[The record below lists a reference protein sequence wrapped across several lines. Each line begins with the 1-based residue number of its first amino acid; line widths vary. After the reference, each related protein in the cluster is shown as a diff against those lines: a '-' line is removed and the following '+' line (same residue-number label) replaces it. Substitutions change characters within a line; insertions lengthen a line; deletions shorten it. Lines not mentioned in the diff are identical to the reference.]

1 MKSKS
6 KIAAEFLNELS
17 ADSKLGWSKI
27 TNTPTTL
34 LDYGITDTNIYSA
47 TKLQT
52 ARTINGVSFD
62 GTQNI
67 TITDSTKAP
76 LASPV
81 LIGTPTA
88 PTAADG
94 NNTLQIANTTFVN
107 NTVKTATLV
116 YYASGVGTAGIAA
129 STNYA
134 LFPAASDTITLS
146 IGTYKIRIQAL
157 VTVAT
162 STVSATLLLNPKGA
176 GTAVGTVFGES
187 FGSITNGGVSNLT
200 AIGSTAL
207 GTAFTVTAASA
218 VAGRAYNAVF
228 EGILNVSTAGTLI
241 PSYMFSAALTS
252 GVTTLNAANYI
263 IIEKISDTV
272 ITKNGGWN

>member
-17 ADSKLGWSKI
+17 ADAKLDWSKI
-27 TNTPTTL
+27 TNVPTE
-34 LDYGITDTNIYSA
+34 S
-47 TKLQT
+47 
-52 ARTINGVSFD
+52 
-62 GTQNI
+62 
-67 TITDSTKAP
+67 
-76 LASPV
+76 
-81 LIGTPTA
+81 
-88 PTAADG
+88 
-94 NNTLQIANTTFVN
+94 
-107 NTVKTATLV
+107 V
-116 YYASGVGTAGIAA
+116 YYSSGVGTAGIAA

-134 LFPAASDTITLS
+134 LFPAASDTISLS
-146 IGTYKIRIQAL
+146 VGTYKIKIRAL

-162 STVSATLLLNPKGA
+162 SVVSSTLLLNPKGA

-218 VAGRAYNAVF
+218 VAGRAYTVTF

-241 PSYMFSAALTS
+241 PSYQFSAALTS
-252 GVTTLNAANYI
+252 GVTTLNASNNI

-272 ITKNGGWN
+272 ITTNGGWN